1 MTSNISAIDLRHHL
15 GELLNRVN
23 LRDEFFVIE
32 RKGKPLAAIVPVW
45 LLTKFG
51 EEKMEFFRQ
60 VDTMRGYTSKVS
72 GKVLDKTIDEAVQFA
87 KKKNR

>member
-1 MTSNISAIDLRHHL
+1 MTNNISAINLRHHL

-23 LRDEFFVIE
+23 LRDELFVIE

-51 EEKMEFFRQ
+51 EEKIAFFKQ
-60 VDTMRGYTSKVS
+60 VDNMRKCASKVS
-72 GKVLDKTIDEAVQFA
+72 GKILDKTIDEAVRSA
-87 KKKNR
+87 KKRK